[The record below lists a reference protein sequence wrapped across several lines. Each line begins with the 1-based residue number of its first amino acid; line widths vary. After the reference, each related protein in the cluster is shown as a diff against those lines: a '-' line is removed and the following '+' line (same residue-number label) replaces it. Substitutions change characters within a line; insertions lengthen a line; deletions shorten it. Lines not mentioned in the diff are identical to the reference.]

1 MPQAEKKPSWL
12 PLILSLIAVFASAL
26 IVALPVTRSSS
37 LIYLGYLLTPLAPI
51 AMLVW
56 ARTKDNLGRTSIF
69 FDIGTSEKI
78 LKFVS
83 GLSVIG
89 FALAVVVVWEIAS
102 RWSQI

>member
-1 MPQAEKKPSWL
+1 MPKAEKRPSWL
-12 PLILSLIAVFASAL
+12 PVIFSLVAVLLSTAIIAIPA
-26 IVALPVTRSSS
+26 TRSSG

-69 FDIGTSEKI
+69 YDIGTSEKI

-89 FALAVVVVWEIAS
+89 FVLAVAVVWEIAS
-102 RWSQI
+102 RWSQR

>member
-1 MPQAEKKPSWL
+1 MSQAEKKPSWL
-12 PLILSLIAVFASAL
+12 PAIFSLVAVLSSAL
-26 IVALPVTRSSS
+26 IVAFPATRSSG

-78 LKFVS
+78 LKLVS
-83 GLSVIG
+83 GFSIIGFLLSVI
-89 FALAVVVVWEIAS
+89 VVWEIAS
-102 RWSQI
+102 RWSQR

>member
-12 PLILSLIAVFASAL
+12 PVIFSLVAVLSSAL

-78 LKFVS
+78 LKLVS
-83 GLSVIG
+83 GFSIIG
-89 FALAVVVVWEIAS
+89 FLLAVIVVWEIAS
-102 RWSQI
+102 RWSQR